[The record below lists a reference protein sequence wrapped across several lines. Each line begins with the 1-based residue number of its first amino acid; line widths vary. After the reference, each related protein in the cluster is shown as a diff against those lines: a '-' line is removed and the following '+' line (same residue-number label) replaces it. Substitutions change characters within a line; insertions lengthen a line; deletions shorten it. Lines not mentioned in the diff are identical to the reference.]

1 MGVFDVEIPPSCI
14 EFFQQVIKNYVS
26 IVDLNAQLKEVC
38 GCEDFFSSQE
48 EIIQFQKLL
57 QTIPDD
63 CAAENRAEYGDYQTN
78 AKLAKGIVA
87 LVSQEVTPDIIIEPT
102 CGKGNFIVASL
113 DAFPNIS
120 EVIGIE
126 IHEPYVWQCKFNI
139 LNHYLQN
146 PVVSKP
152 KIRIIHKNVFQ
163 FDFATIKTENKKTLV
178 IGNPPW
184 VTNSA
189 LGAMDSSNLPEKK
202 NFKHHSGIEAI
213 TGKGNFDIAEYIT
226 TLLLKKF
233 SSQKGYIA
241 LLLKNSV
248 IKNLLYEQKRYNFR
262 IGKLSE
268 YQIDSRKEFSVSVG
282 ASLFCCKMG
291 IDPEYQCKEI
301 DFYSGKEQNKFG
313 WANEK
318 FYHNISFQ
326 DKIPNIDGKSQYV
339 WRQGVKHDCSN
350 VMELTKGDN
359 LYINK
364 LDEITPLEEELV
376 YGILKSSD
384 LKNNII
390 QDCCKY
396 TIITQ
401 KRIGQDT
408 STIQD
413 YPLTWNY
420 LQSHKEAFTS
430 RKSSIYKGKPDFSIF
445 GIGDYAFEPY
455 KVAISGLYKTFHFS
469 LVIPKTRKPL
479 MLDDTCYYLSF
490 SKLENAIITWCLL
503 NSEIVRDFLEAVSFP
518 DAKRMINKELLM
530 RMDLVRVAELV
541 SEKEIQLAASIVA
554 GEIGVSVE
562 IDLTAYK
569 KQLNNKG
576 GEQYV
581 LF

>member
-1 MGVFDVEIPPSCI
+1 
-14 EFFQQVIKNYVS
+14 
-26 IVDLNAQLKEVC
+26 
-38 GCEDFFSSQE
+38 
-48 EIIQFQKLL
+48 
-57 QTIPDD
+57 
-63 CAAENRAEYGDYQTN
+63 
-78 AKLAKGIVA
+78 
-87 LVSQEVTPDIIIEPT
+87 
-102 CGKGNFIVASL
+102 
-113 DAFPNIS
+113 
-120 EVIGIE
+120 
-126 IHEPYVWQCKFNI
+126 
-139 LNHYLQN
+139 
-146 PVVSKP
+146 
-152 KIRIIHKNVFQ
+152 
-163 FDFATIKTENKKTLV
+163 
-178 IGNPPW
+178 
-184 VTNSA
+184 
-189 LGAMDSSNLPEKK
+189 
-202 NFKHHSGIEAI
+202 
-213 TGKGNFDIAEYIT
+213 
-226 TLLLKKF
+226 
-233 SSQKGYIA
+233 
-241 LLLKNSV
+241 
-248 IKNLLYEQKRYNFR
+248 
-262 IGKLSE
+262 
-268 YQIDSRKEFSVSVG
+268 
-282 ASLFCCKMG
+282 
-291 IDPEYQCKEI
+291 
-301 DFYSGKEQNKFG
+301 
-313 WANEK
+313 
-318 FYHNISFQ
+318 
-326 DKIPNIDGKSQYV
+326 
-339 WRQGVKHDCSN
+339 
-350 VMELTKGDN
+350 
-359 LYINK
+359 
-364 LDEITPLEEELV
+364 LEEELV